1 MVLAKDLSVGNET
14 TTSII
19 FIFFKYNANYLVRY
33 AKNIRSHKYQK
44 STKIKKKKKILD
56 SKNNTAILYWW
67 ATSAVSKYNTLR
79 IIVGG
84 GHFAIFW
91 I

>member
-33 AKNIRSHKYQK
+33 AKNIHSHKYQK
-44 STKIKKKKKILD
+44 STKIKKKKKFLTVKIIQQFYIDELLLQSASTIL
-56 SKNNTAILYWW
+56 WE
-67 ATSAVSKYNTLR
+67 
-79 IIVGG
+79 
-84 GHFAIFW
+84 
-91 I
+91 

>member
-33 AKNIRSHKYQK
+33 AKNICSHKYQK
-44 STKIKKKKKILD
+44 STKIKKKKKN
-56 SKNNTAILYWW
+56 S
-67 ATSAVSKYNTLR
+67 SQ
-79 IIVGG
+79 
-84 GHFAIFW
+84 
-91 I
+91 

>member
-44 STKIKKKKKILD
+44 STKIKKKKKFLTVKIIQQYYIDELLLQSASTIL
-56 SKNNTAILYWW
+56 WE
-67 ATSAVSKYNTLR
+67 
-79 IIVGG
+79 
-84 GHFAIFW
+84 
-91 I
+91 

>member
-1 MVLAKDLSVGNET
+1 MVLPKDLSVGNET

-19 FIFFKYNANYLVRY
+19 FIIFKYNANYLVRY

-44 STKIKKKKKILD
+44 STKLLKKKFLD

-67 ATSAVSKYNTLR
+67 ATFAVSKYNTLR

-84 GHFAIFW
+84 GQFAIFW

>member
-44 STKIKKKKKILD
+44 STKIKKKKKFLTVKIIQQFYIDELLLQSASTIL
-56 SKNNTAILYWW
+56 WE
-67 ATSAVSKYNTLR
+67 
-79 IIVGG
+79 
-84 GHFAIFW
+84 
-91 I
+91 

>member
-1 MVLAKDLSVGNET
+1 MVLPKDLSVGNET

-19 FIFFKYNANYLVRY
+19 FIIFNYNANYLVRY
-33 AKNIRSHKYQK
+33 AKNICSHKYQK
-44 STKIKKKKKILD
+44 LKKKKKVLD

>member
-44 STKIKKKKKILD
+44 STKIKKKKKKFLTVKIIQQFYIDELLLQSASTIL
-56 SKNNTAILYWW
+56 WE
-67 ATSAVSKYNTLR
+67 
-79 IIVGG
+79 
-84 GHFAIFW
+84 
-91 I
+91 